1 MSKVGKKMFLLAHRF
16 LRRAVLGL
24 MFFLAGTAY
33 CSCDSYDPNP
43 YDDVPPV
50 VTIEFNYLVPGGI
63 HISRPNVQTR
73 NQLNLHSANN
83 ARQLSSAPVPGLR
96 EPQVDFAFS
105 LGPPQWAIPLR
116 R

>member
-1 MSKVGKKMFLLAHRF
+1 MLAHRF

-24 MFFLAGTAY
+24 MFFLAGAAY
-33 CSCDSYDPNP
+33 CSCDSYDPDP

-50 VTIEFNYLVPGGI
+50 VTVEFNYVVPGGI
-63 HISRPNVQTR
+63 HISRPHVQSR
-73 NQLNLHSANN
+73 NQLNPHSVNS
-83 ARQLSSAPVPGLR
+83 ARQLPSAAMLGLR

-105 LGPPQWAIPLR
+105 PGPPQWAIPLR

>member
-1 MSKVGKKMFLLAHRF
+1 MFLLSHRF

-33 CSCDSYDPNP
+33 CSCDSYDPDP

-50 VTIEFNYLVPGGI
+50 VTVQFNYLVPGRV
-63 HISRPNVQTR
+63 HISRPHVQTR
-73 NQLNLHSANN
+73 NQLNLYAWNN
-83 ARQLSSAPVPGLR
+83 ARQLPSAAIPGLR
-96 EPQVDFAFS
+96 ERQVDFAFCPA
-105 LGPPQWAIPLR
+105 PPQLAIPLR